1 MANFTEALRQVY
13 DPKPLAEQ
21 KLPEEIL
28 DDDASDFIAAAG
40 YAKNKG
46 KKTFKFGGK
55 EYPVTISDKTAK
67 AST

>member
-55 EYPVTISDKTAK
+55 E
-67 AST
+67 